1 MNVPPL
7 TLLAGL
13 THLARGAPGN
23 IPGGRSYSQSYYVD
37 VKIINCAPGA
47 KVNKINCIL
56 AE

>member
-1 MNVPPL
+1 MNVPSL
-7 TLLAGL
+7 TLLSGL
-13 THLARGAPGN
+13 THLPRDAPGN
-23 IPGGRSYSQSYYVD
+23 KSGGRAYNQSYYVD